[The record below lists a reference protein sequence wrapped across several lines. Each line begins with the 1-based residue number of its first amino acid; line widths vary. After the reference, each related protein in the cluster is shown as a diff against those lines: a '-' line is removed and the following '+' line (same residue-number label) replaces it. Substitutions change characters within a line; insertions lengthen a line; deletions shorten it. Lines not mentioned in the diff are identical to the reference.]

1 MHNQLTCL
9 GDFMFVE
16 LIYDKRNMA
25 GVPNANALILAE
37 LTKRVHGTFPDAD
50 VKVKPMVTLS
60 SINTNASKARKAVLA
75 GIVEEMFLCT
85 QIGDGKPKYSLRELP
100 EWV

>member
-1 MHNQLTCL
+1 
-9 GDFMFVE
+9 MFVE

-50 VKVKPMVTLS
+50 IKVKPMVTLS
-60 SINTNASKARKAVLA
+60 SINTDASKAQKAVLA
-75 GIVEEMFLCT
+75 GIVEEMFDDAGNWLAA
-85 QIGDGKPKYSLRELP
+85 D
-100 EWV
+100 

>member
-1 MHNQLTCL
+1 MYSQLICL

-50 VKVKPMVTLS
+50 VKVKLMVTLS
-60 SINTNASKARKAVLA
+60 INTDASKAQKAVLA
-75 GIVEEMFLCT
+75 GIVEEMFDDAGNWL
-85 QIGDGKPKYSLRELP
+85 GVE
-100 EWV
+100 

>member
-1 MHNQLTCL
+1 MRNEFSFAEGLYLTKRNITVCIAS
-9 GDFMFVE
+9 DIIWSDYMFVE
-16 LIYDKRNMA
+16 LIYDKINMI

-60 SINTNASKARKAVLA
+60 SIDTDASKAQKAVLA
-75 GIVEEMFLCT
+75 GIVV
-85 QIGDGKPKYSLRELP
+85 D
-100 EWV
+100 V